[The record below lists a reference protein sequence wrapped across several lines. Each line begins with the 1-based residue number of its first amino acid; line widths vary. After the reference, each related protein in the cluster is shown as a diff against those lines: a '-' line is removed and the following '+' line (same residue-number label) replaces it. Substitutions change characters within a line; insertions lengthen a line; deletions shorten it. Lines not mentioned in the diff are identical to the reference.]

1 MTGIS
6 ARAITDGRNITSA
19 SRSVFPSVFF
29 ILVFSGLYG
38 FMYFLLSGL
47 SGFSFSLF
55 MISRSGQV
63 NVLGG
68 QKPFLFCDEAKHF
81 CPMQFWLLPIWR

>member
-1 MTGIS
+1 MGIS

-38 FMYFLLSGL
+38 FMYFLLPGL

-55 MISRSGQV
+55 MKPLRAVLISIPISKKK
-63 NVLGG
+63 L
-68 QKPFLFCDEAKHF
+68 
-81 CPMQFWLLPIWR
+81 QFSM